1 MELKNELALTKRV
14 SWGSII
20 AGVVTAMA
28 ISLLLTMLGTS
39 LGLSMLSPKSDDIV
53 NGGDTSSG

>member
-1 MELKNELALTKRV
+1 MELRNELALTKRV

-53 NGGDTSSG
+53 NG